1 LAFRFI
7 HTADIHLDSP
17 LRSLALRDPALSDL
31 IGTATRTAFVRIID
45 LCLAEAVDALL
56 IAGDLYDGQQT
67 SMKTAR
73 FLGQQ
78 LQRLEAAGV
87 RVFIIRGN
95 HDALSKIT
103 RELVLP
109 PSVTLFGPK
118 AETHQ
123 IAPPRQSGTRPIAV
137 HGISFAKPLAPD
149 SLLGRF
155 PAPLADTVNI
165 GMLHTSL
172 AGAPGHNPYAPC
184 SLADLNASGH
194 DYWAL
199 GHIHARA
206 EYLGAATVVM
216 PGMPQGR
223 DIGEAG
229 EKSITLVTVADDGS
243 ISLETRVTAQ
253 AQFERVPVAL
263 DGLTDWADL
272 VVALGRALTRARRDF
287 RGEHLVLRP
296 VLGGQ
301 SPLAWRVLRDLD
313 LLHEEARLAAE
324 ALDGVWID
332 KLENACTTRAAGQGA
347 GFDAGT
353 GPLADLAREMAATLA
368 SPALGAEAEAEASVL
383 LRALPR
389 ALRQLWG
396 EDEAQMA
403 RLRQQL
409 LHEGAAEVLA
419 ALTPTPEEEV

>member
-1 LAFRFI
+1 MAFRFI

-109 PSVTLFGPK
+109 PTVTLFGPK
-118 AETHQ
+118 AETHL
-123 IAPPRQSGTRPIAV
+123 IAAPRQSGTRPIAV
-137 HGISFAKPLAPD
+137 HGISFAKPQAPD

-172 AGAPGHNPYAPC
+172 AGAPGHDPYAPC
-184 SLADLNASGH
+184 SLADLNATGY

-229 EKSITLVTVADDGS
+229 EKSVTLVTVADDGS
-243 ISLETRVTAQ
+243 ISLETRVTAP
-253 AQFERVPVAL
+253 AEFERVPVAL

-272 VVALGRALTRARRDF
+272 VTALGRALTRARRDH

-296 VLGGQ
+296 VLGGH
-301 SPLAWRVLRDLD
+301 SALAWRVLRDLD

-332 KLENACTTRAAGQGA
+332 KLENACTTTAAGQGA

-368 SPALGAEAEAEASVL
+368 SPALDAEAEAEASVL